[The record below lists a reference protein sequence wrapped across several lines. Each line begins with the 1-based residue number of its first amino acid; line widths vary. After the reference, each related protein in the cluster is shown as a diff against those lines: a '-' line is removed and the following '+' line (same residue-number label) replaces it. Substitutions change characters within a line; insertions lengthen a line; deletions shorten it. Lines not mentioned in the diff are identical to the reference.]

1 MIKMEAT
8 NKIALITGG
17 SRGLGKNAAF
27 KLAHKGNDVIITYRS
42 KKEEADD
49 VVKEIESLGLRAAAL
64 QLDTGKAATFATFKD
79 ELTGTLQ
86 QKWSRDTF
94 DFLINNAGIDAAS
107 PFAQTTEEDFDS
119 LFNIHFKGVYFFTQT
134 LLDTIADGGRI
145 INLSTGLTRFATPGY
160 AAYASMKGAI
170 EVFTKYLAKELGS
183 RGIAANLVAPGII
196 ETDFTKRAFESHPG
210 MHDFISSITALG
222 RPGQP
227 DDIGGVIAFLCSE
240 DARWINSQ
248 RIEASGGMFL

>member
-1 MIKMEAT
+1 MEPT

-17 SRGLGKNAAF
+17 SRGLGKNTALN
-27 KLAHKGNDVIITYRS
+27 LASKGNDVIITYRS
-42 KKEEADD
+42 KKEEADE
-49 VVKEIESLGLRAAAL
+49 VVAEIESLGLKAAAL
-64 QLDTGKAATFATFKD
+64 QIDTGVVSSFEAFKTA
-79 ELTGTLQ
+79 LTAVLKE
-86 QKWSRDTF
+86 KWNRDTF

-107 PFAQTTEEDFDS
+107 PFAKTTEEDFDN
-119 LFNIHFKGVYFFTQT
+119 LFNVHFKGVYFLTQT
-134 LLDTIADGGRI
+134 LLSTIADGGRI

-196 ETDFTKRAFESHPG
+196 ETDFTKRAFDSHPG
-210 MHDFISSITALG
+210 MRDFISSITALG

-240 DARWINSQ
+240 DARWINAQ

>member
-1 MIKMEAT
+1 MEPT
-8 NKIALITGG
+8 NKIALVTGS
-17 SRGLGKNAAF
+17 SRGLGKNAAL
-27 KLAHKGNDVIITYRS
+27 KLAAKGNDVIVTYRS
-42 KKEEADD
+42 KKEEADE
-49 VVKEIESLGLRAAAL
+49 VVATITALGLKSTAL
-64 QLDTGKAATFATFKD
+64 KLDTGVVANFAAFKQ
-79 ELTGTLQ
+79 ELTTIL
-86 QKWSRDTF
+86 KENWNRDTF

-107 PFAQTTEEDFDS
+107 PFAQTTEEDFDN
-119 LFNIHFKGVYFFTQT
+119 LFNVHFKGVYFLTQT
-134 LLDTIADGGRI
+134 LLDRIADGGRI

-183 RGIAANLVAPGII
+183 RGIAANLVAPGIV
-196 ETDFTKRAFESHPG
+196 ETDFTKRAFDSHPG

-240 DARWINSQ
+240 DARWINAQ

>member
-1 MIKMEAT
+1 MEPT
-8 NKIALITGG
+8 NKIALITGA
-17 SRGLGKNAAF
+17 SRGLGKNAAL
-27 KLAHKGNDVIITYRS
+27 KLASKGNDVIITYRS
-42 KKEEADD
+42 KKEEADE
-49 VVKEIESLGLRAAAL
+49 VVATIEALGLHAAAL
-64 QLDTGKAATFATFKD
+64 QLDTSKVATFDNFKT
-79 ELTGTLQ
+79 ELTALLKE
-86 QKWSRDTF
+86 KWNRETF
-94 DFLINNAGIDAAS
+94 DFLVNNAGIDAAA
-107 PFAQTTEEDFDS
+107 PFAQTTEEDFDN
-119 LFNIHFKGVYFFTQT
+119 LFNVHFKGVYFLTQT
-134 LLDTIADGGRI
+134 LLKVIADGGRI

-196 ETDFTKRAFESHPG
+196 ETDFTRKAFDSHPG

-240 DARWINSQ
+240 DARWINAQ

>member
-1 MIKMEAT
+1 MEAT

-17 SRGLGKNAAF
+17 SRGLGKNAAL

-64 QLDTGKAATFATFKD
+64 QLDTGKAATFAAFKD

-107 PFAQTTEEDFDS
+107 PFAQTTEEDFDN
-119 LFNIHFKGVYFFTQT
+119 LFNIHFKGVYFLIQT
-134 LLDTIADGGRI
+134 LLTTIADGGRI

-240 DARWINSQ
+240 DGRWINAQ